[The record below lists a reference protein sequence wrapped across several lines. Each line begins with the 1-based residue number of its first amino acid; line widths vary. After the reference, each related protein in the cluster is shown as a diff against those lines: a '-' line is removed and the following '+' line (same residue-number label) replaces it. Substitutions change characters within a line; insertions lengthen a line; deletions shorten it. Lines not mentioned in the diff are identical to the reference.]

1 MTLSF
6 HVCRLPAYEEIMS
19 GVNADYEA
27 FFVDVPDELFPERLL
42 NVLKDKSQFPSH
54 VVTGIAAHKE

>member
-1 MTLSF
+1 M
-6 HVCRLPAYEEIMS
+6 

-42 NVLKDKSQFPSH
+42 NVLKDKSQYPDR

>member
-1 MTLSF
+1 
-6 HVCRLPAYEEIMS
+6 MS

-27 FFVDVPDELFPERLL
+27 FFVDIPDELFPERLL
-42 NVLKDKSQFPSH
+42 KVLKDKSQFPSH